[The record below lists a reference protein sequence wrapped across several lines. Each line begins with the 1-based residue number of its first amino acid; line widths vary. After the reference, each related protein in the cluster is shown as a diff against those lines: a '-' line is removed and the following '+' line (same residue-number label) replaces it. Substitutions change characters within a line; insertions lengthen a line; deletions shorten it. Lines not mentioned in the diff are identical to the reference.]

1 MLYNVVSTQLL
12 FGNEEMPMPDS
23 AKMGAERCAVR
34 CIHPETV
41 ARAQAELEEESTYIQ
56 LAELFGAL
64 ADTTRAKI
72 IHTLSRQE
80 LCTCDLAAVVGI
92 TDSGASQ
99 HLRVLRALRLV
110 KSRRR
115 GKFVYYRLDDAH
127 VALLLQVG
135 LAHQQDGDQSDEP
148 QTFTLIPLSKR
159 SS

>member
-1 MLYNVVSTQLL
+1 MSD
-12 FGNEEMPMPDS
+12 PS
-23 AKMGAERCAVR
+23 KAGAEHCAVR
-34 CIHPETV
+34 CVHPEIV
-41 ARAQAELEEESTYIQ
+41 ARSQAALEEEATYIQ

-72 IHTLSRQE
+72 IHTLARQE

-92 TDSGASQ
+92 SDSGASQ

-110 KSRRR
+110 KARRQ
-115 GKFVYYRLDDAH
+115 GKYVYYSLDDAH

-135 LAHQQDGDQSDEP
+135 LAHQQDRGHEHAP
-148 QTFTLIPLSKR
+148 QTFTLTPLPRR

>member
-1 MLYNVVSTQLL
+1 
-12 FGNEEMPMPDS
+12 MPDPL
-23 AKMGAERCAVR
+23 KMGAERCAVR

-41 ARAQAELEEESTYIQ
+41 ARAQAALEDEATYIQ

-72 IHTLSRQE
+72 IHTLARQE

-110 KSRRR
+110 KSRRQ
-115 GKFVYYRLDDAH
+115 GKYVYYSLDDAH

-135 LAHQQDGDQSDEP
+135 LAHHQDGNQSGEP
-148 QTFTLIPLSKR
+148 QTFTLLPRSKR

>member
-1 MLYNVVSTQLL
+1 
-12 FGNEEMPMPDS
+12 MPNLS
-23 AKMGAERCAVR
+23 KTGAERCAVR
-34 CIHPETV
+34 CVHPETV
-41 ARAQAELEEESTYIQ
+41 ALAQTALEDEAIYIQ

-72 IHTLSRQE
+72 IHALARQE

-110 KSRRR
+110 QSHRK
-115 GKFVYYRLDDAH
+115 GKYVYYRLEDAH

-135 LAHQQDGDQSDEP
+135 LAHQQDGDQSGEP
-148 QTFTLIPLSKR
+148 QTFTLLPLSKR